1 MKRYS
6 TYISAALIALLS
18 TACIRQK
25 EEFCPP
31 EVTQATVR
39 IEAEK
44 FLARPPYDP
53 SEVEESFNT
62 RIHSLSYR
70 LYGEDGNLIRQG
82 KLDQEAAATASSAY
96 TLQLDDL
103 PYDSYSMELVANT
116 PEYAM
121 SGDTDSPGGRS
132 ILYQREGNGEDN
144 FAIAFPLEVRNGED
158 NSFDA
163 VLHRLHGVTKF
174 RFENIPDNIS
184 AVEVTLTNVAARST
198 ASGRYDLPIEVTKR
212 MDVKNFPSREQAAF
226 AVGTFATVPGT
237 QTSWRLRL
245 YASDEA
251 APLYDG
257 IAAEG
262 LLIEGNQLLELGTR
276 FPEGGTGDLEFT
288 VNMNTQWDGSTEGGG
303 TIIIK

>member
-1 MKRYS
+1 M
-6 TYISAALIALLS
+6 
-18 TACIRQK
+18 
-25 EEFCPP
+25 
-31 EVTQATVR
+31 R

-53 SEVEESFNT
+53 SELEESFNT
-62 RIHSLSYR
+62 RIHGLSYR
-70 LYGEDGNLIRQG
+70 LYGDDGTLLGRGNLDR
-82 KLDQEAAATASSAY
+82 EAVATTSSAY
-96 TLQLDDL
+96 ILKFDDL
-103 PYDSYSMELVANT
+103 PYGSYSMELTANT
-116 PEYAM
+116 PEHAV
-121 SGDTDSPGGRS
+121 SGNADSPEGQS
-132 ILYQREGNGEDN
+132 ILYQREGNGDDN
-144 FAIAFPLEVRNGED
+144 FAAAFPFEVRNGEA

-198 ASGRYDLPIEVTKR
+198 ASGRYDLPIEVVKR
-212 MDVKNFPSREQAAF
+212 MDIENFPSREQAAF

-237 QTSWRLRL
+237 KTSWRLRL
-245 YASDEA
+245 YASDTD
-251 APLYDG
+251 APVYDG
-257 IAAEG
+257 VAAEG
-262 LLIEGNQLLELGTR
+262 LLIEGNQLLELSTR